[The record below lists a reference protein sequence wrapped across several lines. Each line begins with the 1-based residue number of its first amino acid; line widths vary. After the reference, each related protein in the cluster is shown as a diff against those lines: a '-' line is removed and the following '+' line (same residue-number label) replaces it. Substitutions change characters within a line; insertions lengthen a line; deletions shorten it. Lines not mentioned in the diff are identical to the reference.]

1 MMFTSEIV
9 LVNEEQSISSFK
21 NRYNINLSSIQVL
34 FKEDL
39 ERYYQE
45 NNSYM
50 NYDVFL
56 DSIGIYTIYDTEDF
70 GHDWKVM
77 YWLFIDY
84 AWKPASFLIALQGSG
99 STNAEKRSDPRHAQH
114 YHPGW
119 KRTAVVSTVQ
129 WQDS

>member
-45 NNSYM
+45 NNSHM
-50 NYDVFL
+50 NYDDFL
-56 DSIGIYTIYDTEDF
+56 NSIGIYTIYEISGLSIISFIMELSLLTKEMAIPYIYNTEIII
-70 GHDWKVM
+70 V
-77 YWLFIDY
+77 
-84 AWKPASFLIALQGSG
+84 
-99 STNAEKRSDPRHAQH
+99 EKN
-114 YHPGW
+114 
-119 KRTAVVSTVQ
+119 
-129 WQDS
+129 